1 MPPVVEGTD
10 KASFRVSGNAVLVF
24 GQAEDADGNMTPQKL
39 IFRQDEHGRV
49 MNYDHPD
56 PTNFQLFTGQVLD
69 ADPTEVNSQDDG
81 DLAEA
86 IDCSTYRNFSVEL
99 TILSTNAPT
108 DIEFFAEF
116 SNNGGIDW
124 AHHAQGLFAS
134 LVYSDAAVATT
145 VREIFT
151 GLVVGD
157 MFRLRAVATGTDG
170 TDTFTFSA
178 LVRFWR

>member
-1 MPPVVEGTD
+1 MGVEGRT
-10 KASFRVSGNAVLVF
+10 KGATQRVTGSAVLIF
-24 GQAEDADGNMTPQKL
+24 AQREDADGNLTEEYL
-39 IFRQDEHGRV
+39 VVRSDEHGRV

-56 PTNFQLFTGQVLD
+56 PSNLLLFVAQVLD
-69 ADPTEVNSQDDG
+69 ADPTEVNSQADG
-81 DLAEA
+81 EIAEA

-99 TILSTNAPT
+99 EIVSTNSPT
-108 DIEFFAEF
+108 DIEFFVEF

-134 LVYSDAAVATT
+134 LVYSDLSVATLLRQ
-145 VREIFT
+145 VFT

-157 MFRLRAVATGTDG
+157 MFRLRVVATGTDG

>member
-1 MPPVVEGTD
+1 MPVVDRTKGAT
-10 KASFRVSGNAVLVF
+10 FRAMGSPALLF
-24 GQAEDADGNMTPQKL
+24 GQRENADGEMTEENL
-39 IFRQDEHGRV
+39 IVRVDEHGRV

-56 PTNFQLFTGQVLD
+56 PVNFQLFTAQILD

-81 DLAEA
+81 DLASG

-99 TILSTNAPT
+99 TILSANSPT

-116 SNNGGIDW
+116 SNNGGVDW

-134 LVYSDAAVATT
+134 LVYSDAAVATV
-145 VREIFT
+145 VRETFT

-157 MFRLRAVATGTDG
+157 MFRLRVVATGTDG

>member
-1 MPPVVEGTD
+1 MGVKGRT
-10 KASFRVSGNAVLVF
+10 KGATLRVKDTSVLIW
-24 GQAEDADGNMTPQKL
+24 GQREDADGNPTEEYL
-39 IFRQDEHGRV
+39 IFRVDEHGRV

-56 PTNFQLFTGQVLD
+56 PVNLQLFTAQVLD
-69 ADPTEVNSQDDG
+69 ADPTEVNSQADG

-99 TILSTNAPT
+99 TILSANSPT
-108 DIEFFAEF
+108 DIEFFVEF
-116 SNNGGIDW
+116 SNNGGADW

-134 LVYSDAAVATT
+134 LVYSDLSVATV
-145 VREIFT
+145 VRETFT

-157 MFRLRAVATGTDG
+157 MFRLRVVATGTDG